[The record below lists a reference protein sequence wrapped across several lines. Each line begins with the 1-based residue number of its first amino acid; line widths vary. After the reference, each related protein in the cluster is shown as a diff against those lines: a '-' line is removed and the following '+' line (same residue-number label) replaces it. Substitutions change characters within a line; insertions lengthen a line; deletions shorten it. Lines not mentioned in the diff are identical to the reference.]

1 MRGSEEKAKGRGPD
15 FARYPY
21 LVAWEVTNACLLAC
35 RHCRASAM
43 PHPLPGELSTEEG
56 LRLIEEVAT
65 YTPKPLLLLTGG
77 DPLARP
83 DLFLLIARAR
93 ELGLK
98 VGLTPAATP
107 LLTRE
112 MVFRLKEAGVTRL
125 ALSLDGASPE
135 THDAF
140 RGERGTFQRTLEAL
154 DWAREAGFPTQ
165 VNTTVTRDT
174 WPEIQALPELLAAK
188 GVVLWSLFFLV
199 PVGRGA
205 LLKQLSARQ
214 FEEVLQWLYELS
226 RAYPFHVKTTEAHH
240 FRRVVL
246 QRRRAEGGED
256 RALAAGESLHREYFQ
271 DGMEHSRLGVT
282 EGNGFVFVSARGEVA
297 PSGFL
302 PLYAGSVREQSLLQ
316 IYRESP
322 LFRELRDKDLLKGK
336 CGACEYRYVC
346 GGSRARAW
354 AETGDHLAAGR
365 VGARLLRGSDAYL
378 WVREQRLF
386 SRARLIVKII
396 T

>member
-1 MRGSEEKAKGRGPD
+1 MERPD

-21 LVAWEVTNACLLAC
+21 LVAWEVTHACLLAC
-35 RHCRASAM
+35 RHCRASAEA
-43 PHPLPGELSTEEG
+43 HPLPGELSTEEG

-65 YTPKPLLLLTGG
+65 YRPKPLLLLTGG
-77 DPLARP
+77 DPLARE
-83 DLFLLIARAR
+83 DLFLLLGRAR
-93 ELGLK
+93 DLGLK

-107 LLTRE
+107 LLTRA

-140 RGERGTFQRTLEAL
+140 RGEKGTFERTLKAL
-154 DWAREAGFPTQ
+154 AWAKEAGLPTQ

-174 WPEIQALPELLAAK
+174 WPEIRALPDLLK
-188 GVVLWSLFFLV
+188 EMGVVLWSLFFLV

-205 LLKQLSARQ
+205 LLKQLSAQ
-214 FEEVLQWLYELS
+214 AFEEVLRWLYEVS
-226 RAYPFHVKTTEAHH
+226 KAYPFHVKTTEAHH

-246 QRRRAEGGED
+246 QRRAEEGARD

-282 EGNGFVFVSARGEVA
+282 DGNGFVFVSATGDVA

-302 PLYAGSVREQSLLQ
+302 PLYAGNVRERSLLD
-316 IYRESP
+316 IYQNSP
-322 LFRELRDKDLLKGK
+322 LFRALRDKDRLKGK
-336 CGACEYRYVC
+336 CGVCEYRYVC

-354 AETGDHLAAGR
+354 AETGDYLASEPRCSYVPPAWLAR
-365 VGARLLRGSDAYL
+365 VGKVAGGSA
-378 WVREQRLF
+378 
-386 SRARLIVKII
+386 
-396 T
+396 